1 MVMLLWQKDTDK
13 TLRIEDLNLQVLQLV
28 NKQENTAAQF
38 QQQITFLEEQVFSLS
53 QDREN
58 ESENYEHSL
67 DNICE
72 LSTDGNA
79 EDQPEELQ

>member
-1 MVMLLWQKDTDK
+1 MLLWQKDTDK